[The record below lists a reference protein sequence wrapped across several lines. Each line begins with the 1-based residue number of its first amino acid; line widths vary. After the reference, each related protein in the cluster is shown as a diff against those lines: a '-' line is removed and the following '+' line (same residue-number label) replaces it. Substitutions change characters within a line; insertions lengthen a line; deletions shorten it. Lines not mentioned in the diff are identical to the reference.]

1 MLFMLSLQEQKTI
14 LRKEMRERIKNLSE
28 EERVKQ
34 SQVICQ
40 HILKSAQWKQ
50 AKCFLLYS
58 PLKDEPDITSLFAT
72 ALSEGKLLYLPKY
85 NSDANEY
92 SIAPVGD
99 IEKDIRIGKYGIKEP
114 INCATRQKDIDFILV
129 PGLCFDPTGARLGRG
144 KGFYDRLLSQI
155 SGFKCGVCW
164 EGGWLLE
171 RFIPMEHHDARM
183 DTCWCD
189 L

>member
-1 MLFMLSLQEQKTI
+1 MLSLQEQKTI
-14 LRKEMRERIKNLSE
+14 LRKEMRERIKNLSA

-40 HILKSAQWKQ
+40 RILNSVQWKQ
-50 AKCFLLYS
+50 AKCLLLYF
-58 PLKDEPDITSLFAT
+58 PLKDEPDISSLFAKG
-72 ALSEGKLLYLPKY
+72 LSEGKLCYLPQY
-85 NSDANEY
+85 NSNVNEY

-99 IEKDIRIGKYGIKEP
+99 IERDIRIGKYGIKEP
-114 INCATRQKDIDFILV
+114 ITCATEQKDIDIILV

-144 KGFYDRLLSQI
+144 KGFYDRLLSQL

-164 EGGWLLE
+164 EAGWLLK
-171 RFIPMEHHDARM
+171 RFIPMEHHDARV
-183 DTCWCD
+183 DACWCD